1 MENDKKTNRQLI
13 ELLSNELKH
22 MGARLLRIE
31 VIGGGLLIAI
41 LAKALLG

>member
-1 MENDKKTNRQLI
+1 MENDKKTNRELI
-13 ELLSNELKH
+13 QILTNDLKH

-31 VIGGGLLIAI
+31 LIGGGLLIAI